1 MRAKHSL
8 LFFLFATALTW
19 CLVPPA
25 TLRAQAPPGP
35 LPGGTPQDGPVVATP
50 IRAKPA
56 VKPRQ
61 AILGAWILNRE
72 DSDAPRDREEQSR
85 GGGGG
90 RPGGGYPGGGYP
102 GGGRRGGYGG
112 RGESEEDR
120 ARMRELLTPAKEIR
134 LAATGAEVDLT
145 DNLDRKRA
153 FMTDGRKLQKPKDST
168 YAEIAAHWEGSR
180 LVTDEKDARG
190 NKMSRTFELSADG
203 LQLYETLHMVR
214 GRSNTPA
221 VMRFVY
227 DATDNAGADRSPPSR
242 RPS

>member
-1 MRAKHSL
+1 MRARHSL
-8 LFFLFATALTW
+8 RLFVFATGLTL
-19 CLVPPA
+19 CLLAPA
-25 TLRAQAPPGP
+25 ALRAQAPAGP
-35 LPGGTPQDGPVVATP
+35 LPGATPQDGPVATP
-50 IRAKPA
+50 IKAKVA

-61 AILGAWILNRE
+61 AILGAWVLNRE
-72 DSDAPRDREEQSR
+72 DSDEPRDREEQSR
-85 GGGGG
+85 GNRGGYGGG
-90 RPGGGYPGGGYP
+90 RPGGGYPGGG
-102 GGGRRGGYGG
+102 GGGRGGYGG

-120 ARMRELLTPAKEIR
+120 ARMRELMTPAREIQ

-153 FMTDGRKLQKPKDST
+153 FMTDGRKLQKPKDSS

-203 LQLYETLHMVR
+203 LQLNETLHMVR
-214 GRSNTPA
+214 GRSNTPV

-227 DATDNAGADRSPPSR
+227 DATDNAGADRLPPSR